1 MTLSK
6 ILCTL
11 ALVTAT
17 VTSAYAQAPQSDDPF
32 VIRMLV
38 DARKSDKEP
47 HIDWMA
53 YGTEEK
59 GLTLWASKE
68 DCELDMVKSREIRST
83 ILGFAAHEIQ
93 EHGETGVTFTKPECV
108 TLSVFEA
115 DYKKLAHESIG
126 QGV

>member
-1 MTLSK
+1 MRLSRYVLL
-6 ILCTL
+6 LCLL
-11 ALVTAT
+11 AVTPAT
-17 VTSAYAQAPQSDDPF
+17 AQAPQSDDLF

-38 DARKSDKEP
+38 DASKSSKDP
-47 HIDWMA
+47 HIDWVV
-53 YGTEEK
+53 YSTPNK
-59 GLTLWASKE
+59 GPSLWASKE

-83 ILGFAAHEIQ
+83 VLGFAAHEIQ

-115 DYKKLAHESIG
+115 DAEKLAHDHAG